1 MWNVKCRRAPL
12 WWWNLREPSLEA
24 LVSVLL
30 VTLVTVSGCSPGLS
44 VTTPTTSYQIILWR
58 QKLPIPSTRHRTCG
72 CAALACYCYLLLPSL
87 ACFQNLCA
95 AAPSSAG
102 QLWVLISFVWTRHAS
117 YLISSNLTSSSQ
129 FDEWLFILRLWRTLH
144 SDGGLSWEAGFR
156 SDCARRFF
164 NKKYIGTYDREAAQS
179 WDLSR

>member
-1 MWNVKCRRAPL
+1 MVKSSRTFVRSSSVCPPCD
-12 WWWNLREPSLEA
+12 PSYGVWLQPGAQRDYPHLSSPDYTVETEA
-24 LVSVLL
+24 ANTEHQTPDMRLC
-30 VTLVTVSGCSPGLS
+30 CSYL
-44 VTTPTTSYQIILWR
+44 
-58 QKLPIPSTRHRTCG
+58 IPC
-72 CAALACYCYLLLPSL
+72 LLPSL

-117 YLISSNLTSSSQ
+117 YLISSNLTSSSR

-179 WDLSR
+179 WDLSQ

>member
-44 VTTPTTSYQIILWR
+44 VTTPTSSYQIILWR
-58 QKLPIPSTRHRTCG
+58 QKLPTPSTRHRTCG
-72 CAALACYCYLLLPSL
+72 CAALTWIPCLLPSL
-87 ACFQNLCA
+87 ACFQNLCTT
-95 AAPSSAG
+95 APSSAG